1 MGRLQN
7 SLVAALC
14 VLLPVTS
21 AQAEGPLSKALKRV
35 TKALDAVPTT
45 TVSPSESNAPA
56 ADAKAA
62 ASAAQGGGSADPAL
76 VEQTANDAY
85 VARRVVDYGTDTVL
99 PDKNDT
105 IMARFLMKSIQG
117 CLDGVAKLEQSAP
130 NTRLDIN
137 GVGPTSLAV
146 TRTKYCEPARAAIAP
161 LAGAAYSAEAA
172 QFQGLS
178 EKRKQ
183 VIQTYG
189 LDFDGIKGPGK
200 AALATNGQK
209 QKAPCWFYEFHEK
222 TTTGYPYWR
231 LSKIC
236 FDVGDNH
243 RISNTSGNGVAAP
256 ASAYR

>member
-1 MGRLQN
+1 MRQYQLVLAAGLTGLLLASPAN
-7 SLVAALC
+7 AKPSLSN
-14 VLLPVTS
+14 VLRRVVGELPAPPSNPTEPTADTS
-21 AQAEGPLSKALKRV
+21 ADANGAPNNSK
-35 TKALDAVPTT
+35 
-45 TVSPSESNAPA
+45 
-56 ADAKAA
+56 
-62 ASAAQGGGSADPAL
+62 SADPAL

-85 VARRVVDYGTDTVL
+85 TARRVVDYGTDTVL

-117 CLDGVAKLEQSAP
+117 CLDGVAKLEQTAP

-146 TRTKYCEPARAAIAP
+146 TKEKYCQPALAAIKP

-200 AALATNGQK
+200 TALASNAQK
-209 QKAPCWFYEFHEK
+209 QKAPCWFYQFHEK
-222 TTTGYPYWR
+222 TATGYPYWR
-231 LSKIC
+231 ISKIC
-236 FDVGDNH
+236 FDANDNH
-243 RISNTSGNGVAAP
+243 RISNTSGNGVEAP